1 MASKDNITSTPTHK
15 SSAETGTV
23 NSLLLNSASIAHAIS
38 HAPFLVSV
46 VYVAVFFGAMIISAS
61 LNALGAVHNFNLLV
75 ISTFAILTCAIMF
88 SFISLLWCKY
98 KGLDVTA
105 DCEDCQSTHSSMHD
119 HSTSHE
125 SKTVQSNVAKRKAN
139 SLIDIMKNANII
151 RANGWNA
158 AMYSGPIPKESP
170 STQGHS
176 TQSDIENIHLD
187 VEMQGLI
194 DATRAAA
201 EAFRAR
207 AAEID
212 EVAQQMAES
221 RDPAAVGQVIELV
234 QSTVVS
240 SQTDSL
246 LQRAI
251 QAVRTKQT

>member
-1 MASKDNITSTPTHK
+1 MASNDNITSSPIRK
-15 SSAETGTV
+15 SSTETDTV
-23 NSLLLNSASIAHAIS
+23 NSLLLNSASIAHVIWN
-38 HAPFLVSV
+38 APFLGLLI
-46 VYVAVFFGAMIISAS
+46 YVAVFLGSMIISTS
-61 LNALGAVHNFNLLV
+61 LNALGVAHNFNLLL
-75 ISTFAILTCAIMF
+75 ISVLAILTCAIIF

-98 KGLDVTA
+98 KGLDLTA
-105 DCEDCQSTHSSMHD
+105 DSENYQSTHSSMHD

-125 SKTVQSNVAKRKAN
+125 SKTIRSNVAKRKAN
-139 SLIDIMKNANII
+139 SLIDIIKNTDKI

-158 AMYSGPIPKESP
+158 AKYSGPIPRESP

-212 EVAQQMAES
+212 DVALRMAES
-221 RDPAAVGQVIELV
+221 RDPAAVEQVIKLV
-234 QSTVVS
+234 QSPVVH

-246 LQRAI
+246 LQRADNPSG
-251 QAVRTKQT
+251 KN